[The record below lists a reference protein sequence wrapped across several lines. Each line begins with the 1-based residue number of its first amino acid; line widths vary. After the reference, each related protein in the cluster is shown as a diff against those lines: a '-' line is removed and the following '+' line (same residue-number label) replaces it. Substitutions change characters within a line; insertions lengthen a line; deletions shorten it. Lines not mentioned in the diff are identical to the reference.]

1 MCPETTGKSLE
12 EIDLIFAKQSVK
24 DSELANEII
33 AHHHVHA
40 EKQEIARRESLSRS
54 RRGSVVTE
62 SVIAGKY

>member
-40 EKQEIARRESLSRS
+40 EKQEIARRESVSGGR
-54 RRGSVVTE
+54 
-62 SVIAGKY
+62 Y